1 MTTTTPTHA
10 TSAAIPSAT
19 DTIPRDLTAVELA
32 ELFELSTEDIH
43 LGSTEVFHPR
53 MTPPGIEIARE
64 AAISAEVSVAISGQ
78 HVTALWAEQSNRNAW
93 AYLESAGWKRLN
105 PLTDSGSTALTL
117 LAAHARSTGS
127 APYVDENPAGTIS
140 VMYVW

>member
-1 MTTTTPTHA
+1 MTTTTPTHVA
-10 TSAAIPSAT
+10 SAAIPSAT
-19 DTIPRDLTAVELA
+19 DTIPRDLSAVELA
-32 ELFELSTEDIH
+32 ELFELSTDDIH
-43 LGSTEVFHPR
+43 LGSTDVVSPR
-53 MTPPGIEIARE
+53 MAPPGAELAHVG
-64 AAISAEVSVAISGQ
+64 AAVASAAVAISGQ

-93 AYLESAGWKRLN
+93 AYLETAGWKRLN